1 MKFPVND
8 HYNTK
13 VILIVVFLFMVV
25 ERRQITMTNKQCSVK
40 CVDVMMMR
48 YLNYKQFRLRI
59 QISKIKQFIKT
70 KQNKKEYGTLKGL
83 QGALL
88 LSGH

>member
-1 MKFPVND
+1 
-8 HYNTK
+8 
-13 VILIVVFLFMVV
+13 
-25 ERRQITMTNKQCSVK
+25 
-40 CVDVMMMR
+40 MMMR

-59 QISKIKQFIKT
+59 QISKIKQFIKNKT
-70 KQNKKEYGTLKGL
+70 KQKKEYGTLKGL

>member
-25 ERRQITMTNKQCSVK
+25 ERRQITMTNKQWSVK

-70 KQNKKEYGTLKGL
+70 KQKEYGTLKGL

>member
-1 MKFPVND
+1 
-8 HYNTK
+8 
-13 VILIVVFLFMVV
+13 
-25 ERRQITMTNKQCSVK
+25 
-40 CVDVMMMR
+40 MMMR

-70 KQNKKEYGTLKGL
+70 KQKKEYGTLKGL